1 MRTYTTCNQKYET
14 RCIEEGL
21 TAARLG
27 EDQDQICTLL
37 SALGWVTEKRG
48 NYAQAEAYVQEGLIL
63 AREMNND
70 KGYAALLCVLGTI
83 AESQGNVYH
92 IATHFCSS
100 H

>member
-1 MRTYTTCNQKYET
+1 MHRRGIK
-14 RCIEEGL
+14 
-21 TAARLG
+21 AARLG

-83 AESQGNVYH
+83 AESQGNVYP